1 MLERKSKENN
11 FWDNAKEAG
20 EMMKEMEGIKN
31 DIKKWDGIKKDI
43 QELSELARESKNVTG
58 DEEVEFLQESFLK
71 IKNQFREYEK
81 RTLYDGE
88 YDQGNVFLSIYA
100 GAGGDDAQDWAGML
114 LRMYLR
120 FCEKNNFKAKILSEM
135 QGGEAGIKSV
145 TLEVE
150 GEYAYGNLRSEKG
163 VHRLVRLSPFNAD
176 HLRQTSFALVEVLPI
191 IKDNEEGK
199 IEDRDLKIDTFKA
212 SGAGGQHVNTTDS
225 AVRIVHLPTK
235 ISVSCQSERSQ
246 QQNKEQAM
254 KILKTKLADYQK
266 EQKEEQTKELKGE
279 HTSVEWGSQI
289 RSYVLHP
296 YKMVKDHR
304 TKHEETDVEKVLD
317 GEIESFIENYLKKQD

>member
-43 QELSELARESKNVTG
+43 QELLELARESKNVTG

-135 QGGEAGIKSV
+135 RGGEAGIKSV
-145 TLEVE
+145 TLEIE

-199 IEDRDLKIDTFKA
+199 IEDKDLKIDTFKA

-235 ISVSCQSERSQ
+235 IPVSCQSERSQ
-246 QQNKEQAM
+246 RQNKEQAM

-296 YKMVKDHR
+296 YKLVKDHR
-304 TKHEETDVEKVLD
+304 TKHEEVDVEKVLD
-317 GEIESFIENYLKKQD
+317 GEIEGFIENYLRK